1 MSTKSGKRVNVRV
14 GKQIAIGT
22 YAFPLTPVEKKRY
35 GSMTHRWTCLLRSP
49 TNENMTHYVKKVQF
63 DLDPSFLNPRRVLTS
78 MPYEVTEVG
87 WGEFYIGVKIYFVDE
102 SLEPVQLQHLLV
114 LNPSDNT
121 GSNATTATNETFDEI
136 IFNEPAAWFYK
147 HLMCST
153 TDCLPPHK
161 YQEHFWDYSMRDK
174 ETTCRYICCQ
184 SYFQNET
191 YRLLAEASELSRQ
204 IQYLQEKANV
214 IKNPTILTKTNP
226 NSTFWGSKPT
236 VIGTK
241 NACSTPTTTPQDAP
255 TKRDAVDSNSPESSI
270 LSSYD
275 PKLASLSPSATVVS
289 STPSMAA
296 EEKLQL
302 DDKELGDS
310 ADGT

>member
-1 MSTKSGKRVNVRV
+1 MYRSTMSTKTGKRVNVRV

-22 YAFPLTPVEKKRY
+22 YAFPLTTAEKKRY

-63 DLDPSFLNPRRVLTS
+63 DLDPSFLNPRRVLTT

-87 WGEFYIGVKIYFVDE
+87 WGEFYIGVKIFFVDE

-114 LNPSDNT
+114 LNPSDNS
-121 GSNATTATNETFDEI
+121 GSGSTSATNETFDEI
-136 IFNEPAAWFYK
+136 IFNEPSTWFYK
-147 HLMCST
+147 HLMCSS
-153 TDCLPPHK
+153 TDIVPPHK
-161 YQEHFWDYSMRDK
+161 YHEHFWDHSMRDK

-214 IKNPTILTKTNP
+214 IKNPTILTKANP
-226 NSTFWGSKPT
+226 NKPT
-236 VIGTK
+236 VIGIK
-241 NACSTPTTTPQDAP
+241 NVCSTPTTVPQDAP
-255 TKRDAVDSNSPESSI
+255 AKRDALDSNSPESSI
-270 LSSYD
+270 ISSYD
-275 PKLASLSPSATVVS
+275 PKLASLSPSATGVS
-289 STPSMAA
+289 STPSVAA

-302 DDKELGDS
+302 DDKEFGDS